1 MSDTLILFNQQ
12 NTDGLNL
19 LRHITPLILHFSQQI
34 SRIQTTAGSLHKANT
49 LAHIRDHLCL
59 FIAERIYAEKALCF

>member
-1 MSDTLILFNQQ
+1 MLILFNQH

-19 LRHITPLILHFSQQI
+19 LRHITPLILHFSLQI

-49 LAHIRDHLCL
+49 LAHIHNHLSL
-59 FIAERIYAEKALCF
+59 FIAESL